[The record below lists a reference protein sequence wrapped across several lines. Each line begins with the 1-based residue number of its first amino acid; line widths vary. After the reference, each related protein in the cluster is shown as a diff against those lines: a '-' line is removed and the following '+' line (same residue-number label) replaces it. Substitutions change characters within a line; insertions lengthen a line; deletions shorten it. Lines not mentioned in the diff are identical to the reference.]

1 MDDKWSLYNSKTQE
15 RKEHQSLNDLRA
27 LMVAIPRDE
36 QRFWFAWCD
45 TMDSWEAAIDVLLE
59 KTRPSLSSQ
68 SREPIS
74 NLNFVEIEYES
85 DEVTQIPTIDLSEPE
100 NQVIAIERVKPEN
113 PKIDLNDKVDKTE
126 KSGFDR
132 RRYPRYH
139 ARFRVMIK
147 SENLTFRTFSLD
159 VSLGGLAIE
168 TAVPPGLVGAT
179 CQVQIGHPNL
189 GETVH
194 FTAKLLTTRNESKY
208 FSFVRSPQD
217 SLNRLQ
223 RWLGGFEPM
232 KRAI

>member
-15 RKEHQSLNDLRA
+15 RREHQTLEDLRA
-27 LMVAIPRDE
+27 LISTIPKDE

-45 TMDSWEAAIDVLLE
+45 GMDNWEAAIDVLLQ
-59 KTRPSLSSQ
+59 KTHPSLSSQ

-74 NLNFVEIEYES
+74 NLNFVEIQYES
-85 DEVTQIPTIDLSEPE
+85 DEVTQIPTVDLSEPE
-100 NQVIAIERVKPEN
+100 NQVIAIERVKAEKAEIEIN
-113 PKIDLNDKVDKTE
+113 EKYDKTE
-126 KSGFDR
+126 KTGFDR
-132 RRYPRYH
+132 RRYPRYR

-147 SENLTFRTFSLD
+147 SENLTFRTFSMD

-179 CQVQIGHPNL
+179 CQVQISHPNL
-189 GETVH
+189 GETVQ
-194 FTAKLLTTRNESKY
+194 FTAKLLTTRSESKY

-223 RWLGGFEPM
+223 RWLVGFEPM